1 MVERRDRQASKA
13 RTADRFARVR
23 RDHSRETAEDYA
35 EMVLELSGRGH
46 AGVRPADLARGLG
59 VSHVTVLRALERL
72 TRDGIITRDED
83 QGVLLSAEGQK
94 VGEASRRRHRLVTAF
109 LERLGVPPE
118 TAAVD
123 AEGIEHH
130 VSDIT
135 LERMTAFLNGDPPLS
150 P

>member
-1 MVERRDRQASKA
+1 MNAHKDRLVGRAGTAKRFER
-13 RTADRFARVR
+13 TR

-35 EMVLELSGRGH
+35 ELILELGGEDR

-72 TRDGIITRDED
+72 TRDGIITRDEY
-83 QGVLLSAEGQK
+83 QGVLLSPEGRK
-94 VGEASRRRHRLVTAF
+94 LGEASRHRHRLVTSF

-135 LERMTAFLNGDPPLS
+135 LERMAAFLEGSLRP
-150 P
+150 

>member
-1 MVERRDRQASKA
+1 MVERRDGQASKA
-13 RTADRFARVR
+13 QTADRFARVR

-35 EMVLELSGRGH
+35 EMVLELGGGVHS
-46 AGVRPADLARGLG
+46 GVRPSDLARGLG

-72 TRDGIITRDED
+72 ARDGIITRGED
-83 QGVLLSAEGQK
+83 QGVLLSAEGLK
-94 VGEASRRRHRLVTAF
+94 VGEASRRRHRLVAAF
-109 LERLGVPPE
+109 LERLGVPPA

-135 LERMTAFLNGDPPLS
+135 LERMTAFLEGNPPLN

>member
-1 MVERRDRQASKA
+1 MTEHKGRQAGSAGTA
-13 RTADRFARVR
+13 RGFERTR
-23 RDHSRETAEDYA
+23 RDHARETAEDYA
-35 EMVLELSGRGH
+35 ELILELGGRSRV
-46 AGVRPADLARGLG
+46 GVRPADLARGLG

-72 TRDGIITRDED
+72 TRDGIVTRDDD
-83 QGVLLSAEGQK
+83 QGVLLSPEGLRI
-94 VGEASRRRHRLVTAF
+94 GEAARHRHRMVTAF

-135 LERMTAFLNGDPPLS
+135 LARMAAFLEGNVRP
-150 P
+150 

>member
-1 MVERRDRQASKA
+1 MAERKNRQAGSAGTAKRFE
-13 RTADRFARVR
+13 RTR

-35 EMVLELSGRGH
+35 EMILELGGDDR

-72 TRDGIITRDED
+72 ARNGVITRDED
-83 QGVLLSAEGQK
+83 QGVLLSPEGRR
-94 VGEASRRRHRLVTAF
+94 VGEASRHRHRLVTSF

-135 LERMTAFLNGDPPLS
+135 LERMAAFLEGNLRP
-150 P
+150 